1 MDELNSS
8 VDEKNQLS
16 SEMLLFVSKTAR
28 SVSEIQEGVNNVA
41 DVVSFLELLGI
52 SERVAKEKGFYS
64 LLELSRYVYNFVE
77 FYDENKYSSSM
88 NRMKIVSKPHNNQT
102 KETDKL
108 ANAKTKNSSTVK
120 IPSLGEKLTEALS
133 FYSPWLT
140 AIILLNITGSSLWMV
155 TTLPAG
161 FNTFFISGVF
171 LGMVL
176 TEGIMQMFGRLLSAS
191 FAQKNLSEFKRTL
204 FRTYVLTGII
214 LASATS
220 IIVLVGAVANFPL
233 SLTLILIGAAV
244 SVSLHRAS
252 FLIMYALK
260 KFSSL
265 LASYAGGF
273 ISLLSVYYLIPLEI
287 IPDVTTRYFLSLG
300 AAFGVLSSFSVYYHY
315 KILKGIGPSLL
326 NDDDLPSFYNP
337 PAEIKNTIKS
347 RFKVQVWESAPYFIF
362 GTFYFVLI
370 FVDRV
375 LSWIFN
381 NFLYV
386 ASNGTILPFVFNSD
400 YHAGAD
406 LALVILIPTIIIQ
419 HVVMAPIHFAANN
432 KLATLKISET
442 DLLNKF
448 LKRKYFE
455 LIVISLI
462 ASSIPALLINV
473 FGEQLMILAR
483 GSETSLKIMQYA
495 SVANVLL
502 SMFMANS
509 LFITFLNKTKISAM
523 IVCVGAAAVIIGG
536 VILGQQGYEN
546 IIYAYLIA
554 ASIVAAAS
562 TLFAFKFIK
571 NSGIR
576 FLGRYS

>member
-1 MDELNSS
+1 LDKIISPI
-8 VDEKNQLS
+8 DEKNQLS
-16 SEMLLFVSKTAR
+16 SDMLLFIGKTAR

-52 SERVAKEKGFYS
+52 SERVAKEKGFSS

-77 FYDENKYSSSM
+77 FYDENKYSNVS
-88 NRMKIVSKPHNNQT
+88 RTQLVSKIQNQT
-102 KETDKL
+102 DSNIHDDEKIKSSNSFVKL
-108 ANAKTKNSSTVK
+108 
-120 IPSLGEKLTEALS
+120 PSLGEKLTEALS

-171 LGMVL
+171 LGIVL
-176 TEGIMQMFGRLLSAS
+176 TEGIMQMFGRILSSS
-191 FAQKNLSEFKRTL
+191 FSQKNLSEFKRTL
-204 FRTYVLTGII
+204 FRTYVLTGVI
-214 LASATS
+214 LAAASG
-220 IIVLVGAVANFPL
+220 IIALVGLAANFPASLTMILVGA
-233 SLTLILIGAAV
+233 AA
-244 SVSLHRAS
+244 SISLHRAS

-260 KFSSL
+260 KFKSL

-273 ISLLSVYYLIPLEI
+273 ISLLSIYYLIPLEM
-287 IPDVTTRYFLSLG
+287 IPDVTTRYFLALG
-300 AAFGVLSSFSVYYHY
+300 TAFGVLSSFSLYYHY

-326 NDDDLPSFYNP
+326 SEENPPNFYNP

-347 RFKVQVWESAPYFIF
+347 KFKVQFWESLPYFIF

-381 NFLYV
+381 DFLYI
-386 ASNGTILPFVFNSD
+386 ASNGTALPLVFNSN

-406 LALVILIPTIIIQ
+406 WALIILIPTIIIQ
-419 HVVMAPIHFAANN
+419 HVVMAPIHHTASN

-442 DLLNKF
+442 DKLGIF

-455 LIVISLI
+455 LIIISLI
-462 ASSIPALLINV
+462 ASSIPAILLNV
-473 FGEQLMILAR
+473 FGEELMNLAQ
-483 GSETSLKIMQYA
+483 GSETSLRIMQYA
-495 SVANVLL
+495 SIANVLL
-502 SMFMANS
+502 SIFMANS
-509 LFITFLNKTKISAM
+509 LFINFLNKAKISAL
-523 IVCVGAAAVIIGG
+523 IVCIGASVVIVCGW
-536 VILGQQGYEN
+536 ILGEQGFEN
-546 IIYAYLIA
+546 IIYAYLLGAAIA
-554 ASIVAAAS
+554 LIVS
-562 TLFAFKFIK
+562 TLFVIK
-571 NSGIR
+571 YIQNSAMR